1 MKEGDGDNNNEQF
14 KAEPFLRI
22 LNTLSIDVVIG
33 SVLSAFLAAK
43 LLNVDLNWTF
53 WISFP
58 ISVWIIYTMDH
69 LVDANRLKS
78 AAHTYRH
85 RFHFL
90 YRKELISI
98 IIVLS
103 IIDSIIILMW
113 LQKEI
118 IFFGLVLILLT
129 ILYLL
134 LLHFNRNTKIS
145 LFKEIF
151 VSTIY
156 TLGIWGGPISI
167 SNFNINSSQIILLS
181 VFLLLV
187 LSDVLLL
194 SYYEVESDRKDSHST
209 FTVKY
214 GKPLTARM
222 IILILLIV
230 FGASIFIIYSHEL
243 FLYRVAAKLF
253 LVMGLIEIILL
264 RYSSVLGENKIY
276 RYIIELV
283 FWIPGLVL
291 LV

>member
-1 MKEGDGDNNNEQF
+1 MKEGDGDNNIAQL
-14 KAEPFLRI
+14 KAEPFFRI

-33 SVLSAFLAAK
+33 SVFSTFFVAK
-43 LLNVDLNWTF
+43 LLSVDPNWAF

-58 ISVWIIYTMDH
+58 ISVWIIYTLDH
-69 LVDANRLKS
+69 LVDASRLKS

-85 RFHFL
+85 RFHYMHL
-90 YRKELISI
+90 KKLIFI

-113 LQKEI
+113 LQKEL
-118 IFFGLVLILLT
+118 IFFGLLLILLT
-129 ILYLL
+129 IFYLL
-134 LLHFNRNTKIS
+134 FLYFNTNTKIP

-167 SNFNINSSQIILLS
+167 SNFNINSSQILLLII
-181 VFLLLV
+181 FLLLV

-194 SYYEVESDRKDSHST
+194 SYYEVESDRKDNHST
-209 FTVKY
+209 FTVIY
-214 GKPLTARM
+214 GKPLTAQM
-222 IILILLIV
+222 ITIILLIV
-230 FGASIFIIYSHEL
+230 FSSSIFIIYSHEL
-243 FLYRVAAKLF
+243 FLYRVAVKIF
-253 LVMGLIEIILL
+253 LLMGMLEIVTL
-264 RYSSVLGENKIY
+264 SFSHVLEKDKIY

-283 FWIPGLVL
+283 FWIPGLIL